1 MRELITEKPRRIERP
16 VDHPVEDTRL
26 PEASDPTMIGTL
38 ALAVVLMA
46 WTWSQLDGYQLADS
60 VEYIH
65 RARERVVDGVLDPG
79 RAVRSFAFSLPFVPL
94 FWISEALGIDEPGCI
109 LPVARLMQMA
119 LALLTVLATGRLAAR
134 VGGTTCG
141 RWAAALLAINPV
153 FLRYAVSPVA
163 GIAAALCFALGV
175 ERLLDPGRGRRALR
189 GGAWLGLAFMLSY
202 KSLLAILLLGL
213 LLLLRDG
220 PRKPARWGG
229 LGIGLVGALG
239 VQLVLDWIAYGR
251 LGASVLGYLVDN
263 IGAVVVSALIRIQW
277 VPGARDLARVLYQ
290 AQSDYRGYGFNRAE
304 ESWTLFLSQPP
315 QWYLTELPQ
324 FLTWIGVAALAL
336 GLVAMVRRRRFDA
349 WLVFLVVVG
358 YLVVLSQKGDK
369 SYRLVLPIASLFST
383 LVALGFSSL
392 GESRLSGV
400 LRRGVLR
407 RGVPA
412 LAFVLCIP
420 LGLVRLSQADLG
432 RHGGYWRAGEF
443 LDGVYPSSAEDSPRI
458 GFAYPWA
465 VFLRVGGG
473 YSLDQSLVNLTTW
486 ADVRPRPE
494 GEDPNEAFLKREA
507 QEAEQRDEVRAW
519 LDGLDGLVTHLP
531 EISRSAALLD
541 EVSRRFSIEAAF
553 YDPETQSG
561 LGPVYVLKRVVEEDS
576 EGRRFV
582 RTPSDSAGS
591 SEPGPG
597 SRIRFGFQDG
607 TPAIELVDWS
617 LEPLPG
623 GWSWLR
629 YRWRGLA
636 EMELDYRIADRL
648 KAPDSVHSFQNN
660 HDPAYGSRPT
670 STWNVGD
677 VFEEGYLVVPGE
689 EPFRPGSGFRP
700 LGGPY
705 RRGQVIPVS
714 LWLEWSVRDGD
725 PDPSQ
730 RLVPLVEGAVAST
743 FPPEVLWQRHGR
755 QLSAD
760 SLWLIGRAW
769 LGVHRDA
776 WVPDDG
782 RPVAE
787 HD

>member
-1 MRELITEKPRRIERP
+1 MERP
-16 VDHPVEDTRL
+16 VEHPVEDIRL
-26 PEASDPTMIGTL
+26 PKASDPTMVGTL

-94 FWISEALGIDEPGCI
+94 FWVSEALGVDEPGCI

-119 LALLTVLATGRLAAR
+119 LALLTILATGRLAAR

-141 RWAAALLAINPV
+141 RWAAALLAVNPV
-153 FLRYAVSPVA
+153 FLRYSVSPVA

-220 PRKPARWGG
+220 PRRPARWGG
-229 LGIGLVGALG
+229 LATGLAGALG
-239 VQLVLDWIAYGR
+239 VQLVLDRIAYGR

-324 FLTWIGVAALAL
+324 FLTWVGVVALAL
-336 GLVAMVRRRRFDA
+336 GLVAMVRRRRFDG
-349 WLVFLVVVG
+349 WLVFLVIVG

-383 LVALGFSSL
+383 LVALGFSML
-392 GESRLSGV
+392 GEGRLSGG
-400 LRRGVLR
+400 LGRRIPL
-407 RGVPA
+407 
-412 LAFVLCIP
+412 LAFLACIP
-420 LGLVRLSQADLG
+420 LGLVRLGQADLG
-432 RHGGYWRAGEF
+432 RHGGYWSAAEY
-443 LDGVYPSSAEDSPRI
+443 LEEVYPSAAEDSPRI

-465 VFLRVGGG
+465 VFLRVEGG
-473 YSLDQSLVNLTTW
+473 YTLDRSIVNLTTW
-486 ADVRPRPE
+486 TDVRPRPE
-494 GEDPNEAFLKREA
+494 GEELNEAFLKREA
-507 QEAEQRDEVRAW
+507 QEAEQREAVRAW

-531 EISRSAALLD
+531 EISRSSALLL
-541 EVSRRFSIEAAF
+541 EVSQRFTVEAAF
-553 YDPETQSG
+553 YDPESQSG
-561 LGPVYVLKRVVEEDS
+561 LGPVYVLRRADEPGT

-582 RTPSDSAGS
+582 RALDDGDESQASWGAH
-591 SEPGPG
+591 G
-597 SRIRFGFQDG
+597 SRFALPTGI
-607 TPAIELVDWS
+607 PAIELLDWN

-623 GWSWLR
+623 GWSWLS

-636 EMELDYRIADRL
+636 AMELDYRIADRL
-648 KAPDSVHSFQNN
+648 KGPDSVHSFQNN
-660 HDPAYGSRPT
+660 HDPAYGARPT
-670 STWNVGD
+670 STWAVGES
-677 VFEEGYLVVPGE
+677 FEEGYLVVPGE
-689 EPFRPGSGFRP
+689 EPYLPGHGFRP
-700 LGGPY
+700 LGGAY

-714 LWLEWSVRDGD
+714 LWLEWSVREGD
-725 PDPSQ
+725 LDPTQ
-730 RLVPLVEGAVAST
+730 RLHPLVEGQPAAELA
-743 FPPEVLWQRHGR
+743 PETLWQRFGR
-755 QLSAD
+755 QFSAD

-782 RPVAE
+782 KPVAE